1 MSEKPFWEGKTCEE
15 MAGLH
20 VKATWKNGTI
30 PQHDCHHEN
39 RRKTMMCFHRI
50 SPCPK
55 CGGKVKAK
63 WEEQHY
69 LSALVFR
76 CGGCRYKPYALAL
89 KSKPAVEWEWPKDMM
104 LAAAIRRW
112 NAMCNGDKRYRLIYE
127 SLGGRR

>member
-1 MSEKPFWEGKTCEE
+1 
-15 MAGLH
+15 
-20 VKATWKNGTI
+20 
-30 PQHDCHHEN
+30 
-39 RRKTMMCFHRI
+39 MMRFHRI

-63 WEEQHY
+63 WEERHY
-69 LSALVFR
+69 LFALVFQ
-76 CGGCRYKPYALAL
+76 CGECSLHPHVFALR
-89 KSKPAVEWEWPKDMM
+89 SKPALSWERSKGMM